1 MPQAPRSRYSVFVFS
16 SAAAL
21 LVTTVLTAGITLRA
35 GSAGRAEP
43 APLPVTVLPFAE
55 EQSYR
60 ETLRLSGLIQ
70 AKARAQLAFE
80 IPGLLLALEAEEGLA
95 VTAGQ
100 VLGQLDTRQLQA
112 QRDVAAADLA
122 SIDAELQ
129 LARLRLERS
138 ARLRESG
145 AVSAQEFDETRLTAE
160 ALASR
165 RSALLAR
172 LESLDINLEKSA
184 LRAPYDGV
192 VAARHLDPGTVL
204 QAGEP
209 VLQLVSVDSLEARIG
224 IPASHLDELE
234 PGQRYLLNLRN
245 GDVNATLRALRRDI
259 DTRTH
264 TALAVFDLPPTATVL
279 DGETVSLS
287 LERSVRARGGWVPIS
302 ALLEGERGAWTVLR
316 ISQRQDGAQVAL
328 REAVEV
334 LSVDDNRAFVR
345 GSLRDGQPVVADG
358 VHRIAAGTAVQALE
372 G

>member
-1 MPQAPRSRYSVFVFS
+1 MPKTARSRYSVFLLS
-16 SAAAL
+16 STAAVLMTA
-21 LVTTVLTAGITLRA
+21 VLTAEITLRA
-35 GSAGRAEP
+35 GSAGQPAP
-43 APLPVTVLPFAE
+43 APLPVTVLPFME

-60 ETLRLSGLIQ
+60 EALRLSGLVQ

-80 IPGLLLALEAEEGLA
+80 IPGLLLALDAEEGLA
-95 VTAGQ
+95 VKAGQ
-100 VLGQLDTRQLQA
+100 VLGQLDTRQLKA

-129 LARLRLERS
+129 LARLRLKRS
-138 ARLRESG
+138 AQLRETG

-172 LESLDINLEKSA
+172 LETLDINLEKSA

-209 VLQLVSVDSLEARIG
+209 VLQLVSVDRLEARLG
-224 IPASHLDELE
+224 IPASHFDALA
-234 PGQRYLLNLRN
+234 PGQSYLLDLRS
-245 GDVNATLRALRRDI
+245 GAISAKLRALRRDV

-264 TALAVFDLPPTATVL
+264 TALAVFDLPPTAAVL
-279 DGETVSLS
+279 DGETVSLR
-287 LERSVRARGGWVPIS
+287 LERTVQARGGWVPIS

-316 ISQRQDGAQVAL
+316 ISEQQDGTQVAL

-334 LSVDDNRAFVR
+334 LSVDDDRAFVR
-345 GSLRDGQPVVADG
+345 GSLLDGQPVVADG

-372 G
+372 R